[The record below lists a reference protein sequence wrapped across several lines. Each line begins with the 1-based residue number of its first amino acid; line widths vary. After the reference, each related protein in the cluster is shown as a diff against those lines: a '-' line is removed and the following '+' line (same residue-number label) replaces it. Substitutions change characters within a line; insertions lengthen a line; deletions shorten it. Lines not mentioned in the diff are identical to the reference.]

1 MSAEVLAIIHAS
13 PGRRWLGVI
22 SMGFLGF
29 VLLWI
34 AFSTPPSLGWQAFLL
49 AMGAAA
55 LWLTTRMYQATS
67 HRIELTEEGLRDSS
81 GTLIAA
87 FDDIQSMDR
96 GFFAFKPSNGFLLKT
111 KSRGARTWRPGLWWR
126 LGKRIGI
133 GGVTPGHQSKAMA
146 EIIAIRLAQRE
157 MG

>member
-1 MSAEVLAIIHAS
+1 MSGQVLATIHAS

-49 AMGAAA
+49 AMGGAA
-55 LWLTTRMYQATS
+55 LWLATRMYQATS
-67 HRIELTEEGLRDSS
+67 HRIELTEEGLHDSS
-81 GTLIAA
+81 GVLIAA

-111 KSRGARTWRPGLWWR
+111 KSPGTRTWRPGLWWR
-126 LGKRIGI
+126 MGKRIGI